1 MRQSLIRKL
10 CCPFDKEDLELKIF
24 VKDTEENIIEG
35 ILTCTLCKRY
45 YPIAYG
51 VPIMT
56 PDEYRQQSLETPFL
70 KRWENQLAGNST
82 EGFRLLIH

>member
-1 MRQSLIRKL
+1 MKKALINKL
-10 CCPFDKEDLELKIF
+10 CCPFDKSDLDLQVF

-35 ILTCTLCKRY
+35 LMTCTVCKRY

-56 PDEYRQQSLETPFL
+56 PDEYRQAPLEMPFL
-70 KRWENQLAGNST
+70 QRWQKELKATGFKD
-82 EGFRLLIH
+82 FRLLDN